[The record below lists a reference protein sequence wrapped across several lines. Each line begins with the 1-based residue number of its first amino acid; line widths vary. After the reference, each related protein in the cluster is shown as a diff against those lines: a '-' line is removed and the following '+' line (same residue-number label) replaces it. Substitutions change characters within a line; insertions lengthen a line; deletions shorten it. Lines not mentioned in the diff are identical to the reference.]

1 MVSSPGFLRSLDP
14 RTKIIIASAF
24 SLFVFFMDSLAVS
37 AAQLIILTSA
47 ALCSGIPLK
56 KLFPRI
62 KFLIYMVS
70 MILLMQMLF
79 RYDPNGIYLLKPLI
93 PQVVPLIGGK
103 GSLSLSGF
111 FAGIAICCRVF
122 SITALMS
129 VLVATTDVRLIA
141 LGITKLGAPYKA
153 AYVIT
158 SALNLVRT
166 FEDEARLIMDARKL
180 RGAAPRSFAERL
192 NEYRAIAMPLMV
204 KVMRGSIA
212 VSLVMDSRAF
222 GAYKTRTWLIS
233 IKMTAR
239 DYIAL
244 FAGLV
249 FYVTSII
256 ADRFT
261 EGLFFGA

>member
-1 MVSSPGFLRSLDP
+1 
-14 RTKIIIASAF
+14 
-24 SLFVFFMDSLAVS
+24 
-37 AAQLIILTSA
+37 
-47 ALCSGIPLK
+47 
-56 KLFPRI
+56 
-62 KFLIYMVS
+62 
-70 MILLMQMLF
+70 
-79 RYDPNGIYLLKPLI
+79 
-93 PQVVPLIGGK
+93 
-103 GSLSLSGF
+103 
-111 FAGIAICCRVF
+111 
-122 SITALMS
+122 
-129 VLVATTDVRLIA
+129 
-141 LGITKLGAPYKA
+141 
-153 AYVIT
+153 
-158 SALNLVRT
+158 
-166 FEDEARLIMDARKL
+166 MDARKL
-180 RGAAPRSFAERL
+180 RGAAPRTFAERL

-249 FYVTSII
+249 FYVASII